1 MTKNLEIGK
10 ICFVVDPKNG
20 PVPAIIEELVERK
33 TRNGS
38 EFFYVFLI
46 GPQNHRKKITEKELQ
61 NTTIISTIEEVR
73 EFLLEGAR
81 EWVDSQCVAAEQK
94 ADMWYQDLYVE
105 NEIGI
110 QPSTNSSSIIEEILK
125 KDEEIKHDDAPEI
138 KISRPRGRPSKKG
151 NLEQNENK

>member
-1 MTKNLEIGK
+1 MTRNLEIGK

-20 PVPAIIEELVERK
+20 PVPAVIEELVERK

-73 EFLLEGAR
+73 DFLLEGAK
-81 EWVDSQCVAAEQK
+81 EWVDSQCISAEQK
-94 ADMWYQDLYVE
+94 ANAWYQDLLVE
-105 NEIGI
+105 SELGTINHED
-110 QPSTNSSSIIEEILK
+110 SSSVIEEILK
-125 KDEEIKHDDAPEI
+125 KEEQTKQEDAPEV
-138 KISRPRGRPSKKG
+138 KITRPRGRPPKKG
-151 NLEQNENK
+151 NLE

>member
-1 MTKNLEIGK
+1 
-10 ICFVVDPKNG
+10 
-20 PVPAIIEELVERK
+20 
-33 TRNGS
+33 
-38 EFFYVFLI
+38 LI

-94 ADMWYQDLYVE
+94 ADVWYQDLYIE
-105 NEIGI
+105 SEIGM
-110 QPSTNSSSIIEEILK
+110 QPSGDSFSIIEEILK
-125 KDEEIKHDDAPEI
+125 KDEEIKQDDAPEI

-151 NLEQNENK
+151 TIEQHENK

>member
-1 MTKNLEIGK
+1 MTRNLEIGK

-20 PVPAIIEELVERK
+20 PVPAVIEELVERK

-73 EFLLEGAR
+73 DFLLEGAK
-81 EWVDSQCVAAEQK
+81 EWVDSQCISAEQK
-94 ADMWYQDLYVE
+94 ATAWYQDLLVE
-105 NEIGI
+105 SDLDSLTHED
-110 QPSTNSSSIIEEILK
+110 SSSVIEEILK
-125 KDEEIKHDDAPEI
+125 KEEEIKQEEVPEV
-138 KISRPRGRPSKKG
+138 KITRPRGRPSKKG
-151 NLEQNENK
+151 NSE

>member
-1 MTKNLEIGK
+1 MTRNLEIGK

-20 PVPAIIEELVERK
+20 PVPAVIEELVERK

-73 EFLLEGAR
+73 DFLLEGAK
-81 EWVDSQCVAAEQK
+81 EWVDSQCISAEQK
-94 ADMWYQDLYVE
+94 ANAWYQDLLVE
-105 NEIGI
+105 SELGTINHED
-110 QPSTNSSSIIEEILK
+110 SSSVIEEILK
-125 KDEEIKHDDAPEI
+125 KEEQTKQEDTPEV
-138 KISRPRGRPSKKG
+138 KITRPRGRPPKKG
-151 NLEQNENK
+151 NLE

>member
-1 MTKNLEIGK
+1 MTRNLEIGK

-20 PVPAIIEELVERK
+20 PVPAVIEELVERK

-73 EFLLEGAR
+73 DFLLEGAK
-81 EWVDSQCVAAEQK
+81 EWVDSQCISAEQK
-94 ADMWYQDLYVE
+94 ATVWYQDLLVE
-105 NEIGI
+105 SDLDSLTHED
-110 QPSTNSSSIIEEILK
+110 SSSVIEEILK
-125 KDEEIKHDDAPEI
+125 KEEEIKQEEAPEV
-138 KISRPRGRPSKKG
+138 KITRPRGRPSKKG
-151 NLEQNENK
+151 NSE